1 MHFLLL
7 LIILSGL
14 LHITGLYVKNTSLKM
29 VFKPLTTALI
39 IYFAFQQGGHVFL
52 HYKVLILI
60 ALFFSLAGD
69 VFLMLPH
76 ERFIAGL
83 VSFLIAHLFFI
94 TAFIGHTGPYWNWI
108 YLIPVLIYFIL
119 FLIVLLPHTGEMTI
133 PVVVYALVILTFLWQ
148 AAGRYGFQPDMLTA
162 CGLFGAILF
171 VLSDSLLAY
180 NKFVKP
186 IKWAPG
192 ILMVLYWSALYFLA
206 LSV

>member
-1 MHFLLL
+1 
-7 LIILSGL
+7 
-14 LHITGLYVKNTSLKM
+14 M

-39 IYFAFQQGGHVFL
+39 IYFAFQQGGHVFS

-94 TAFIGHTGPYWNWI
+94 TAFIGHAGPYWNWV

-192 ILMVLYWSALYFLA
+192 ILMALYWSALYFLA